1 MKPLLKRILIM
12 GFIETVNHS
21 AIILTEGAV
30 IERLHR
36 DPSIELDPHILNAG
50 LIHENKGR
58 RALEK
63 IYRNYIGVGLK
74 YNLPIL
80 LAAPTWRA
88 NPDRIEASGCRGHE
102 KINADCVR
110 FLQSIRNTYD
120 DYSKLMFIGG
130 LMACRG
136 DAYRPEEALTEPD
149 AADFHKPQ
157 AAMLA
162 ESGVDYLMA
171 ATLPAVSEARGM
183 AKTLSDLRI
192 PYVISF
198 VIRPDGTLLDG
209 TPLHRAIDQIDSTTE
224 HPPFFYLINCV
235 HPSVFARG
243 LGRETEISKSIRKR
257 VLGLQ
262 ANTSSRSPE
271 ELDGLEQLD
280 GSDPDKFAEEM
291 LDLHHQFGIKVIG
304 GCCGTDHR
312 HIHAI
317 AARFGKLY

>member
-1 MKPLLKRILIM
+1 MS
-12 GFIETVNHS
+12 FVETVKNS
-21 AIILTEGAV
+21 QIILTEGAV

-50 LIHENKGR
+50 LVYDNKGR

-63 IYRNYIGVGLK
+63 IYRQYIEVGLK
-74 YNLPIL
+74 YDLPIL

-88 NPDRIEASGCRGHE
+88 NPDRVEASSCHDRE
-102 KINADCVR
+102 TINADCVR

-120 DYSKLMFIGG
+120 DYSKLIFVGG
-130 LMACRG
+130 LMTCRG

-162 ESGVDYLMA
+162 ESEVDYLMA

-198 VIRPDGTLLDG
+198 VIRPDGTVLDG
-209 TPLHRAIDQIDSTTE
+209 TPLHRAIDQIDSTVQ
-224 HPPFFYLINCV
+224 HPPFFYFINCV
-235 HPSVFARG
+235 HPTVFAQG
-243 LGRETEISKSIRKR
+243 LGREVEVSKSVRKR
-257 VLGLQ
+257 LLGLQ

-280 GSDPDKFAEEM
+280 GSEPDKFADEL

-312 HIHAI
+312 HIQAI
-317 AARFGKLY
+317 AARFSKIY